1 MEDYVNVEK
10 IDQITKAD
18 VDALI
23 NSNTDTDDM
32 FAMGFDELV
41 KSVDNPADVSNRLAA
56 VLAHIS
62 VYMLHHLYDF
72 FMLIGDFNPITY
84 TDIKTVLQQAPIML
98 ADKQI
103 VFTLYMLGPDKYAIT
118 VSNINSESEY
128 LVIKPRY
135 VPVVKQ
141 FIANQFMIITTSDA
155 DKLEKSLRTKKTF
168 YAEHF
173 AVNVYRYAISN
184 RYVIASDIVPRTPIY
199 SYAGDI
205 NSQDIHK
212 KLSLFFNRN
221 FASPQL
227 TDAIKTAKNHN
238 ITKSDTSTQY
248 DYLSYD
254 SLKKTLY
261 SLLSKQNWYHDIIN
275 QKDKQIQNLTT
286 VLSQMRA
293 KRNSDDDQKRLNSL
307 KQRISNINV
316 DLCQSKD
323 RIVELENKL
332 NTQDRAFNA
341 TIYAYE
347 TKIGSLLGEY
357 HELEDNY
364 DTLDA
369 ENQKL
374 TTKISQLKS
383 QVKSYRRYYDLGL
396 DREMKLRFDNNMI
409 NFEKYDGTMGVY
421 LILGKD
427 DHDDKPIFK
436 IGRARNLNKREIL
449 YSKTTTSNNN
459 HFSTEYNP
467 ILVNFLSIKDL
478 GITDFD
484 TAQYYALEAFFRN
497 YFQYRMSYKYRNEWF
512 DAQGDKNKQIIVD
525 AFMYVKNHLKMHP
538 DVFEILD
545 EKSRKSTA
553 SSVAYV
559 REHFLELLEGKK
571 ENFSRKKKVTTSTQ
585 K

>member
-10 IDQITKAD
+10 IDQMTKAD

-32 FAMGFDELV
+32 FAMGFNELV
-41 KSVDNPADVSNRLAA
+41 KSVDNPTSVSNRLAT

-84 TDIKTVLQQAPIML
+84 IDIKTVLQQAPIML

-103 VFTLYMLGPDKYAIT
+103 VFTLYMLGPDTYAIT

-128 LVIKPRY
+128 LVIKSRY

-141 FIANQFMIITTSDA
+141 FIANQFMFIATSDA
-155 DKLEKSLRTKKTF
+155 AKLEKSLRTKKTF

-184 RYVIASDIVPRTPIY
+184 RYVIASDIVPRPPIY

-227 TDAIKTAKNHN
+227 IAAIKTAKNQN

-286 VLSQMRA
+286 LLVQMRE
-293 KRNSDDDQKRLNSL
+293 KHNSDEKQKQISSL
-307 KQRISNINV
+307 KQQINDTNI
-316 DLCQSKD
+316 DLFSAKD
-323 RIVELENKL
+323 RIVELTNKL
-332 NTQDRAFNA
+332 NTQDYAFNA
-341 TIYAYE
+341 DIYAYE
-347 TKIGSLLGEY
+347 ARIGSLLGEY

-369 ENQKL
+369 ENRKL
-374 TTKISQLKS
+374 TAKISQLKS
-383 QVKSYRRYYDLGL
+383 QLKAYRRYYDLGL
-396 DREMKLRFDNNMI
+396 DREMKLTFDNNMI
-409 NFEKYDGTMGVY
+409 DFDKYDGTMGVY

-427 DHDDKPIFK
+427 DHDEKPIFK
-436 IGRARNLNKREIL
+436 IGRAKNLNKREIL
-449 YSKTTTSNNN
+449 YGKTTNSKNN
-459 HFSTEYNP
+459 HFATKCNP
-467 ILVNFLSIKDL
+467 IVVNFLSVKEL
-478 GITDFD
+478 GVDEFD

-497 YFQYRMSYKYRNEWF
+497 YFQYCMPYKYRNEWF
-512 DAQGDKNKQIIVD
+512 DAQGDKNKQTIVD
-525 AFMYVKNHLKMHP
+525 AFMYVKHQLKKHP

-559 REHFLELLEGKK
+559 REHFLDLLNGQKDNVSHKK
-571 ENFSRKKKVTTSTQ
+571 SAQ